1 MSILI
6 QKSGLLS
13 TIQDL
18 GRTGYRRFGINP
30 NGAVDKTAV
39 RLINILLGN
48 NENEAVLE
56 MHFPAPKFLFEEAA
70 VIALGGANF
79 GAKLD
84 DEPIENWRPYF
95 IEKNQSLIF
104 TKKVF
109 GNRAYLSIKGGFNIE
124 KWLGSAS
131 TNLTAE
137 IGGFEGRSLQKNDQ
151 LVFNSG
157 FKIQNS
163 KFRIQ
168 NSKFLYKISRN
179 LTPRYSSFPTVRV
192 IAGAE
197 YEQMTGL
204 SEQNFLKQ
212 DFTISNDSNRM
223 GFRLN
228 GEPLYL
234 IDKIELVSSAV
245 EFGTMQFLPDGQ
257 LIILMADHQTSG
269 GYPRI
274 AHVVSTDLPIL
285 AQLGANDKVGFEI
298 ISLEEAERLLLEF
311 EKDLNFLKIGVNSK
325 YAFR

>member
-1 MSILI
+1 MDT
-6 QKSGLLS
+6 Q
-13 TIQDL
+13 
-18 GRTGYRRFGINP
+18 
-30 NGAVDKTAV
+30 AV

-48 NENEAVLE
+48 DEAEAVLE
-56 MHFPAPKFLFEEAA
+56 MHFPAPKFLFEEDTI
-70 VIALGGANF
+70 IALGGADF

-84 DEPIENWRPYF
+84 DESIENWRPYF
-95 IEKNQSLIF
+95 VEKNQTLIF

-109 GNRAYLSIKGGFNIE
+109 GNRAYLSIKGGFKIE

-137 IGGFEGRSLQKNDQ
+137 IGGFEGRSLQKNDK
-151 LVFNSG
+151 LIFNSKFKIQDSK

-163 KFRIQ
+163 R
-168 NSKFLYKISRN
+168 FLYKISKN
-179 LTPRYSSFPTVRV
+179 LTPHYSSFPTVRV
-192 IAGAE
+192 IVGAE
-197 YEQMTGL
+197 YEQMTAL

-212 DFTISNDSNRM
+212 NFTVSNDSNRM

-234 IDKIELVSSAV
+234 LNKIELVSSAV
-245 EFGTMQFLPDGQ
+245 DFGTMQLLPDGQ
-257 LIILMADHQTSG
+257 LISLMADHQTSG

-298 ISLEEAERLLLEF
+298 ISLEEAEGLLLQNEIELNYLRF
-311 EKDLNFLKIGVNSK
+311 GVKEKLREQL
-325 YAFR
+325 